1 MRSSIN
7 IKSTQVINALILVV
21 RYVWDWLNPLIT
33 AEVYFGR
40 NPAGVPPGS
49 VIFFP
54 IQPHVIN
61 CGIAAIVSYKNARQT
76 TASPSVAALDELVA
90 SIEVQGCE
98 SCRKN
103 DYAGLN
109 ES

>member
-1 MRSSIN
+1 MDPMKSSN
-7 IKSTQVINALILVV
+7 IQRMLRQFWKIIY
-21 RYVWDWLNPLIT
+21 RFIT

-49 VIFFP
+49 LIFFP

-76 TASPSVAALDELVA
+76 TASPSVAALDESNNGIAV
-90 SIEVQGCE
+90 GC
-98 SCRKN
+98 R
-103 DYAGLN
+103 AG
-109 ES
+109 